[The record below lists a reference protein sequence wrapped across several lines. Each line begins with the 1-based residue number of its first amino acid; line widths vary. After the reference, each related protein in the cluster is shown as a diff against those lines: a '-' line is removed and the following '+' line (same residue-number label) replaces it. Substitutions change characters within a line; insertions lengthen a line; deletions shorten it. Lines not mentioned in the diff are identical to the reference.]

1 MHAVYFVSIFVLE
14 LQYVLMIAETSS
26 ALESSAEHAMC
37 ERYQRIPR
45 DINGYQWI
53 SRDINRYQ
61 GISTDIKGY

>member
-1 MHAVYFVSIFVLE
+1 VHAVYFVSIFVLE

>member
-37 ERYQRIPR
+37 ERYQRI
-45 DINGYQWI
+45 Q
-53 SRDINRYQ
+53 RDINRYQ
-61 GISTDIKGY
+61 GISTDINGY

>member
-1 MHAVYFVSIFVLE
+1 VHAVYVVSIFVLE

-61 GISTDIKGY
+61 GISTDIKGH